1 MAITTSSRV
10 SPVVSRTKLVWGAL
24 ICAMLAVGT
33 GLTVLNG
40 GSPGAAVNGLSLT
53 PLVRTTGASSLESI
67 FNTTADLDS
76 ERWTSIVIHDSG
88 SPVGTPDSVKAEHR
102 AMGLNGLGY
111 HFIVGNGAG
120 MNAGAIHV
128 GYLWLDQVPGAHVA
142 GPEGNA
148 YNNSSVGIC
157 LVGDGDRRAFDP
169 TQLDSAAQL
178 VAAIA
183 DRLGISADRILLH
196 SELAQ
201 TSSPGRLFPRA
212 AFLELVQTYR
222 K

>member
-1 MAITTSSRV
+1 MAIKTSSRV
-10 SPVVSRTKLVWGAL
+10 SPVVSRTKVVWGVL
-24 ICAMLAVGT
+24 VGGMLAVGA

-53 PLVRTTGASSLESI
+53 PLVRTSGASSLESI
-67 FNTTADLDS
+67 FNTTNSLDT
-76 ERWTSIVIHDSG
+76 ERWSSIVIHDSG
-88 SPVGTPDSVKAEHR
+88 SPVGTPDSIKAEHR

-120 MNAGAIHV
+120 MNAGSIHV
-128 GYLWLDQVPGAHVA
+128 GYRWLDQVPGAHVA
-142 GPEGNA
+142 GAKGNA

-169 TQLDSAAQL
+169 LQLDSTAQL
-178 VAAIA
+178 VAAVA
-183 DRLGISADRILLH
+183 DRLEISTDRVLLH
-196 SELAQ
+196 SELAE

-212 AFLELVQTYR
+212 AFLELVETYR